1 MCISGGWPGWRT
13 FRQAGWSADE
23 RFLTIIGNGTNAT
36 ASRTIARIDTLGGID
51 SSTRFSAAGVSPRSV
66 VTTAGTDLWWSG
78 DTGSGST
85 EGIRFTSLGSSSS
98 GVALAQGLGGSGSNA
113 SGQFPVPYNSRV
125 IGIFDGQLYGITA
138 MTSGSDANSLVA
150 LSDTLGGTTLP
161 SFSTLA
167 TAGSTYVFRGVALAP
182 VPEPSSV
189 VLVLAGAGALVA
201 AGRRLKIRRG

>member
-1 MCISGGWPGWRT
+1 VCISGGWPGWRT

-36 ASRTIARIDTLGGID
+36 ASRTIARIDTLGWID

-98 GVALAQGLGGSGSNA
+98 GVATDDGWRWGVKQKLKHCAKRACNLWHWQGL
-113 SGQFPVPYNSRV
+113 
-125 IGIFDGQLYGITA
+125 
-138 MTSGSDANSLVA
+138 
-150 LSDTLGGTTLP
+150 LSP
-161 SFSTLA
+161 KSFSA
-167 TAGSTYVFRGVALAP
+167 
-182 VPEPSSV
+182 
-189 VLVLAGAGALVA
+189 
-201 AGRRLKIRRG
+201 